1 MATKKAKKVSKL
13 TKAKAIVKK
22 INNDLIDASF
32 EAIETTVKTG
42 EKWQKLTS
50 RLIKKTEPL
59 TKQQINMFVE
69 TSETIKGQV
78 ENATTRLKKL
88 VGYDSTMID
97 QAKKMVT
104 ENPLA
109 QKAEDMTAKLKKEV
123 AKNPLVK
130 KAEKMAIKLK
140 KEIAETIEEV
150 KEKVEDFTEDVQDTV
165 EKAVKGKKK
174 AKKAPAKKKTVA
186 KKPVVKKIPAKKVA
200 PKKVAS
206 KKVVSKKA
214 TPKKVVVKKSTVK
227 NDLKVIKGIGPK
239 MENILNKAGITSYE
253 QISKITLK
261 NLNQVLTDAGIV
273 NLKMYNTSDWKVQA
287 KSVK

>member
-50 RLIKKTEPL
+50 KLIKKTEPL

-88 VGYDSTMID
+88 VGYDSTMIN
-97 QAKKMVT
+97 QAKKMIT

-130 KAEKMAIKLK
+130 KAEKMATKLK

-150 KEKVEDFTEDVQDTV
+150 KEKVEDFTEDAQETV
-165 EKAVKGKKK
+165 EKAVKGKV
-174 AKKAPAKKKTVA
+174 KKAPAKKKPA
-186 KKPVVKKIPAKKVA
+186 VKKKAAGDIDT
-200 PKKVAS
+200 S
-206 KKVVSKKA
+206 KKVFYNKI
-214 TPKKVVVKKSTVK
+214 TPLKIDIVRTTIK

-239 MENILNKAGITSYE
+239 IETILNKAGITSYE
-253 QISKITLK
+253 QISKISLYT
-261 NLNQVLTDAGIV
+261 LNQVLTEAGIV
-273 NLKMYNTSDWKVQA
+273 NLKMYNIPDWKVQA
-287 KSVK
+287 KTINKAL